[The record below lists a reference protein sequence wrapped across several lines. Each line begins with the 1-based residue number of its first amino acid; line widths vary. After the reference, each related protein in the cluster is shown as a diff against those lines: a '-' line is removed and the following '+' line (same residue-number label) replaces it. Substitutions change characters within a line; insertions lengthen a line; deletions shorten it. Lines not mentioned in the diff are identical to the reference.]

1 MAKEKEEKMHFPKVT
16 LDNYFMTQEERD
28 AQTLEKVQIL
38 PLNKMSSFPN
48 HPYKINEDDELED
61 MANTIK
67 ENGVIHPII
76 VRPKKDGGYEI
87 ISGHRRKRASEKAG
101 FTTIPAIVRNMSDDE
116 AIIYMVDSNKQRER
130 VLPSERAFAYKMKLD
145 AIKRQGKRNDL
156 TLSQVATKLDSAK
169 IIGGENGE
177 SRDTVFRYI
186 RLTYLIP
193 ELLQFVDNHY
203 LKDKENMT
211 MALTPAVEI
220 SYLSSNEQDILL
232 EAMETT
238 LSTPSTPQAK
248 KLREESEKGTLT
260 EDKIY
265 DILDEEKPNQKEQVK
280 FTYDKVKDY
289 FPKGY
294 TVKQMQ
300 SVIEKLLQKYQLQWQ
315 NKQYE
320 R

>member
-193 ELLQFVDNHY
+193 EL
-203 LKDKENMT
+203 
-211 MALTPAVEI
+211 
-220 SYLSSNEQDILL
+220 
-232 EAMETT
+232 
-238 LSTPSTPQAK
+238 
-248 KLREESEKGTLT
+248 
-260 EDKIY
+260 
-265 DILDEEKPNQKEQVK
+265 
-280 FTYDKVKDY
+280 
-289 FPKGY
+289 
-294 TVKQMQ
+294 
-300 SVIEKLLQKYQLQWQ
+300 
-315 NKQYE
+315 
-320 R
+320 